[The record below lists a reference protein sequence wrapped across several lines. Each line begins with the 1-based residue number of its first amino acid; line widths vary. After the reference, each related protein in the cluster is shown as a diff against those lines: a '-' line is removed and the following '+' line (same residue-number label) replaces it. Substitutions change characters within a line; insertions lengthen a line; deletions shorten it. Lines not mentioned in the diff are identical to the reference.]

1 MTSVKPDLCR
11 SLWLIKVLTLIFL
24 RNIPQPGLSQHLT
37 GPSLPLP
44 LGLGLVRRGTG
55 FPFPGGRGNQG
66 RKRRVADFQ
75 EPGAEN
81 SQAPPPRPPPPTSAF
96 PITNTLPIPSP
107 LSFLAEQSNFLLCP
121 GPSRDQ
127 QRGSNPGFS
136 SHIHH

>member
-1 MTSVKPDLCR
+1 MTSITPDLCR

-37 GPSLPLP
+37 GLSLPLP

-66 RKRRVADFQ
+66 IKRRAADFQ

-81 SQAPPPRPPPPTSAF
+81 SQASPPPPPTSAF
-96 PITNTLPIPSP
+96 PITNTLPTPSP
-107 LSFLAEQSNFLLCP
+107 PSFLAEQSNSLLCP

-127 QRGSNPGFS
+127 QRGSNPGFRS
-136 SHIHH
+136 YIHH